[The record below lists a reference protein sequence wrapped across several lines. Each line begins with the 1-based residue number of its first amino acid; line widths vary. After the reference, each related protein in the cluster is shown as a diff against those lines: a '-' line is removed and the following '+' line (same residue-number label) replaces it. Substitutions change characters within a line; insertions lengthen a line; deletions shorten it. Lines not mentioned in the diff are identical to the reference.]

1 MNSDWVR
8 PTNWLRIDGVLV
20 ANAKSE
26 VWGRTMLGGSP
37 LGDISEMKI
46 ERIVADGDLDGLLSA
61 AIVRRVWKEIPVRFS
76 HPAEVRRGDV
86 DDWMTMGTAVLDLPF
101 HPQCGLHIDHHLT
114 NKPTPAQEDA
124 VEALGGRIVWEDAL
138 SAARVCFNTFQETT
152 DLSDIEPWM
161 EMVDKLDG
169 GKISREEFL
178 SNHPI
183 VWIGRTIS
191 ADDDGYCQTL
201 LQYIVDGISADELV
215 NLQPV
220 SEKIEQ
226 SKVEF
231 RRLQSMVDQC
241 TEVVDRMAVVRLDEK
256 GIRTNGYLVTAH
268 VGEKCDA
275 CMIIHG
281 YEDANT
287 DEKWPLSASFY
298 SNSFL
303 HEDGGLFDL
312 TNMATAFDVD
322 GGGHANACGCRIQPL
337 SDGGLLEERKVV
349 ATDVERN
356 IGAWLDKWSSR
367 SGQ

>member
-1 MNSDWVR
+1 MGPDWVR
-8 PTNWLRIDGVLV
+8 DTNWLRIDSMLV

-26 VWGRTMLGGSP
+26 VQGRTMLGGS
-37 LGDISEMKI
+37 LLVDISEMQI

-61 AIVRRVWKEIPVRFS
+61 AILLRVWNGIPVRFS
-76 HPAEVRRGDV
+76 HPAELRRGDV
-86 DDWMTMGTAVLDLPF
+86 DDWMTRGTAVLDLPF
-101 HPQCGLHIDHHLT
+101 HPECGLHIDHHLT
-114 NKPTPAQEDA
+114 NKPTPTQLEIAAAAGCE
-124 VEALGGRIVWEDAL
+124 IVWEGAL
-138 SAARVCFNTFQETT
+138 SAARVCYNTFQETT
-152 DLSDIEPWM
+152 DLTDIEAWM

-183 VWIGRTIS
+183 VWIGRTID
-191 ADDDGYCQTL
+191 ATDDSYCQIL
-201 LQYIVDGISADELV
+201 LQHIIEGISPDELV
-215 NLQPV
+215 NLQPI
-220 SEKIEQ
+220 SEKIEHA
-226 SKVEF
+226 KEEF

-241 TEVVDRMAVVRLDEK
+241 TEIVDRMAIVRLDEK

-268 VGEKCDA
+268 VGERCDA

-281 YEDANT
+281 YEDVDT

-303 HEDGGLFDL
+303 HEEGGLFDL

-337 SDGGLLEERKVV
+337 SDDGILEERGVV
-349 ATDVERN
+349 AIDVGRN
-356 IGAWLDKWSSR
+356 IGAWLTKWSTR

>member
-1 MNSDWVR
+1 MGPDWVWY
-8 PTNWLRIDGVLV
+8 TNWLRIDSILV
-20 ANAKSE
+20 ANAKSG
-26 VWGRTMLGGSP
+26 VQGQTMLGGS
-37 LGDISEMKI
+37 LLVDISEMEI

-61 AIVRRVWKEIPVRFS
+61 AILRRVWNGVPVRFS
-76 HPAEVRRGDV
+76 HPAELRRGDV
-86 DDWMTMGTAVLDLPF
+86 DDWMTRKTAVLDLPF
-101 HPQCGLHIDHHLT
+101 HPECGLHIDHHLT
-114 NKPTPAQEDA
+114 NKPTPTQLEVAAE
-124 VEALGGRIVWEDAL
+124 VGCEIVWESAL
-138 SAARVCFNTFQETT
+138 SAARVCYNTFQETT
-152 DLSDIEPWM
+152 DLSDIEAWM

-183 VWIGRTIS
+183 VWIGRTID
-191 ADDDGYCQTL
+191 ATDDSYCQSL
-201 LQYIVDGISADELV
+201 LQHLVEGARPDELV
-215 NLQPV
+215 NLHFV
-220 SEKIEQ
+220 AEKIEDA
-226 SKVEF
+226 KEEF

-241 TEVVDRMAVVRLDEK
+241 TEIVDRMAIVRLDEK

-268 VGEKCDA
+268 VGERCDA

-281 YEDANT
+281 YEDVDT

-303 HEDGGLFDL
+303 HEEGGLFDL
-312 TNMATAFDVD
+312 TRMATAFDVD

-349 ATDVERN
+349 AIDVGRN
-356 IGAWLDKWSSR
+356 IGAWLTKWSTR